1 MWCEGLV
8 RPKRAC
14 EDPEGPREGVAWPY
28 QEELVWR
35 KFPRWSPTG
44 RGLRVATF

>member
-1 MWCEGLV
+1 MLCGV
-8 RPKRAC
+8 RAC
-14 EDPEGPREGVAWPY
+14 EDLEGPREGVAWPY